1 MTRFLNIGLISV
13 LSWRRCLFGLAIWM
27 SLNPDVLG
35 QATTNAP
42 SPTGILSLAEAK
54 RLAFERNWDLL
65 AAKSG
70 VDLATAQLV
79 IATEFPNPTAS
90 FSTVKI
96 GTHES
101 GTALGNDVWSR
112 SYDTIA
118 AVSQLIEIGGKRGAR
133 KVAARAGIL
142 GAKARFIDAK
152 RILDQG
158 VTKAYI
164 GVLLA
169 RANAKILTESAGFM
183 RREADI
189 ASQQFKAG
197 DISDSNRKLIEIN
210 AAQLELQA
218 RQAEAA
224 ELQARLALEVLM
236 AVPEPKGQWTAAET
250 LEELEPK
257 LEPKPFTPALG
268 SLRPD
273 VLAAEADLRSAEAN
287 LKLQKALRIP
297 DPTIS
302 MQYEHNPPA
311 GGPPVDTGGLGV
323 SFPLPLWNRNGGNIK
338 AARASVALYAEALGK
353 AKNQAS
359 ADIAVAQSAYDEAS
373 ARSRSYREQVAPQ
386 SAKVR
391 ESIAFAYE
399 KGAATLLDFLNAEQ
413 TDNTIRLGVAQAMS
427 DAANSAADLTSAR
440 QVLLETELSPHR

>member
-1 MTRFLNIGLISV
+1 MTRFLTVGIISV
-13 LSWRRCLFGLAIWM
+13 WSRRNCLFAVALWV
-27 SLNPDVLG
+27 SLNPGALAQV
-35 QATTNAP
+35 TNHAP
-42 SPTGILSLAEAK
+42 SPTGVLSLAEA
-54 RLAFERNWDLL
+54 RQLAFERNWDLL

-90 FSTVKI
+90 LSTVKI
-96 GTHES
+96 GTHEN
-101 GTALGNDVWSR
+101 GTALGNDIWSR

-133 KVAARAGIL
+133 KLAARAGIL

-169 RANAKILTESAGFM
+169 KANARILTESAGFM

-189 ASQQFKAG
+189 ANQQFKAG

-210 AAQLELQA
+210 AAQFELQA

-224 ELQARLALEVLM
+224 ELQARLAVEVLM
-236 AVPEPKGQWTAAET
+236 AVSDPKGQWTAAET
-250 LEELEPK
+250 LEELESK
-257 LEPKPFTPALG
+257 LEPKPLTPAVG

-302 MQYEHNPPA
+302 IQYEHNPPA
-311 GGPPVDTGGLGV
+311 GGPPVDTGGIGV

-353 AKNQAS
+353 ARNQAS

-373 ARSRSYREQVAPQ
+373 SRSRRYREQVAPQ

-413 TDNTIRLGVAQAMS
+413 TDNTVRLAVAQALG
-427 DAANSAADLTSAR
+427 DAASTATDLTAAR
-440 QVLLETELSPHR
+440 QVLSEKELNANP